1 MDDLLTSVPAGK
13 FRVIGFDGDQP
24 VLVADVAEHSEAE
37 RLAEAAV
44 TENGCD
50 SALICPGAGK
60 AIPDREPLPKN
71 SHSAPSF
78 KGSKSVGWDAQ
89 QSQ

>member
-50 SALICPGAGK
+50 SDLICPGAGK
-60 AIPDREPLPKN
+60 AIPDREPLPK
-71 SHSAPSF
+71 
-78 KGSKSVGWDAQ
+78 KYRI
-89 QSQ
+89 